1 MESRPR
7 HSWEW
12 IPERIVGPWAF
23 TLFASCPPGSKLLFT
38 YTMENASFKRKA
50 RWEVETRSHIS
61 QANLKLSEHPVMILN
76 VSATC
81 LYLPNVGHVP
91 PGPTYASTRNRTQ
104 GFCMLGKNSTK
115 WASPATLCIPYT
127 SAFVQRKPFYKLI
140 SKGFVSLLPSCHV
153 GYVLE

>member
-7 HSWEW
+7 RSWEW

-61 QANLKLSEHPVMILN
+61 QADLKLSEHPIMILN

-91 PGPTYASTRNRTQ
+91 PGPTYAIPGTEPRVFACWARTLPNELHLQ
-104 GFCMLGKNSTK
+104 LSVY
-115 WASPATLCIPYT
+115 CISMPLYRENHFT
-127 SAFVQRKPFYKLI
+127 NWYPRDLFHYCQAAM
-140 SKGFVSLLPSCHV
+140 
-153 GYVLE
+153 